1 MLVNLPCQLDDIYNC
16 PEGKLPDLSM
26 REFPKHLTEH
36 GNAILNFDD
45 TIKDVYPTLNKIV
58 KTRTE

>member
-1 MLVNLPCQLDDIYNC
+1 MLL
-16 PEGKLPDLSM
+16 DLSM

-36 GNAILNFDD
+36 KNAILNFDE